1 MKQHEREM
9 LEKQRLKAEKE
20 KAEREKAE
28 REKAEKV
35 WIPLQVPLSFILLF
49 FSKKKL
55 RNLWKVVWKDW
66 FVGWC

>member
-1 MKQHEREM
+1 M

-28 REKAEKV
+28 KV
-35 WIPLQVPLSFILLF
+35 WIPLSFILLF

-55 RNLWKVVWKDW
+55 RNLWKVVWKDR
-66 FVGWC
+66 FLKVGVDSF

>member
-49 FSKKKL
+49 F
-55 RNLWKVVWKDW
+55 
-66 FVGWC
+66 